1 MIGLDTNALLR
12 LLTEDDAAQAAA
24 VRKRLAKLDAVPESV
39 LLNHVVLVETLW
51 TLRKLYGFERTNL
64 LGLLEQLLSTST
76 FCFEDRA
83 TVSQAAAL
91 YANSAADF
99 SDCLIAV
106 QNARLGCDVTVTFD
120 KGMGGLPQVEVLRT
134 KAG

>member
-24 VRKRLAKLDAVPESV
+24 VRKRLVKLDAVAESV
-39 LLNHVVLVETLW
+39 LLNNVVLVETLW
-51 TLRKLYGFERTNL
+51 TLRRLYGFERASL
-64 LGLLEQLLSTST
+64 LGLLEQLLSAST
-76 FCFEDRA
+76 FCFEDRS
-83 TVSQAAAL
+83 TVSQATAL
-91 YANSAADF
+91 FASSAADF

-106 QNARLGCDVTVTFD
+106 QNTRLGCDATVTFD
-120 KGMGGLPQVEVLRT
+120 KGMGGLPHVEVLRV

>member
-24 VRKRLAKLDAVPESV
+24 VRERLAKLDSLPESV

-51 TLRKLYGFERTNL
+51 TLRRLYGFERSSL
-64 LGLLEQLLSTST
+64 LGLLEQLLSAST

-83 TVSQAAAL
+83 TVSQATAL
-91 YANSAADF
+91 FARSTADF

-106 QNARLGCDVTVTFD
+106 QNARLGCDTTVTFD
-120 KGMGGLPQVEVLRT
+120 KNMGGLPQVEVLRG
-134 KAG
+134 KVG